1 MSLLKMQLNNRS
13 EISDYSLN
21 LKLTKILRKQ

>member
-21 LKLTKILRKQ
+21 LKLTKILRRQ